1 MERVLRGQ
9 TGILWDLWNILGTS
23 NVLPFNEDKLMA
35 GHGVGTEIKQGRL
48 RKGCV
53 YELPAQVLSLPATT
67 REWIVNNFCEKNL

>member
-1 MERVLRGQ
+1 VERVLRGQ

-23 NVLPFNEDKLMA
+23 NVLPFDEDKLMA
-35 GHGVGTEIKQGRL
+35 RHGVGTGKQRRL

-53 YELPAQVLSLPATT
+53 YVLPDQILSLPATT